1 MLKCIR
7 GDNMKHKKFWYLIG
21 IGVVLLFFFIFISNI
36 ISVGEKLRDIHEY
49 VEYAFYV
56 LAGILVYIL
65 LINPLRVIVFAPTFS
80 VEAIMDENK
89 RYKIY
94 KDAAKV
100 LVKNEKLPEADREI
114 ISQSLG
120 NKDELKESLTKIFD
134 TTIKK
139 EINKLIITNS
149 KTVMVST
156 ALSQNGNLDMLSVIA
171 INLKMIKEIV
181 QLSGFRPSYP
191 YLGKLSLNVLVTSI
205 IAEGLDDVEVSE
217 LLPNKISETLTD
229 IPFLKTISSSILSG
243 IANAMLTCRIGVV
256 TRTYL
261 FNDNKLLTKKEIRR
275 MAYKESI
282 KMMPIIV
289 KDGLTVFPKGV
300 AKVFSYPFKKKSK
313 KMEEEE

>member
-1 MLKCIR
+1 
-7 GDNMKHKKFWYLIG
+7 MKHKKFWYLIG
-21 IGVVLLFFFIFISNI
+21 IGVVLLFFFIFLSNI
-36 ISVGEKLRDIHEY
+36 IQVGERLRRIHEY
-49 VEYAFYV
+49 VEYGFYG
-56 LAGILVYIL
+56 LSAILVYIL

-80 VEAIMDENK
+80 VDALLDDDKK
-89 RYKIY
+89 RFKIY

-100 LVKNEKLPEADREI
+100 LIKNDNLPEEDRDLIRE
-114 ISQSLG
+114 SMS
-120 NKDELKESLTKIFD
+120 NKDELKASLTKVFD

-139 EINKLIITNS
+139 EINELIIKNS

-156 ALSQNGNLDMLSVIA
+156 ALSQNGNLDMISVIA
-171 INLKMIKEIV
+171 VNLKMVKEIV

-205 IAEGLDDVEVSE
+205 IAEGLDDIEVSE
-217 LLPNKISETLTD
+217 LLPNKIGETLCD
-229 IPFLKTISSSILSG
+229 LPFVKTISNSVMSG

-261 FNDNKLLTKKEIRR
+261 FNDNQLLTKKQIRR

-289 KDGLTVFPKGV
+289 KDGLAVFPKGV
-300 AKVFSYPFKKKSK
+300 AKVFAYPFKKKAK
-313 KMEEEE
+313 KMTEEE

>member
-1 MLKCIR
+1 
-7 GDNMKHKKFWYLIG
+7 MKHKKFWYLIG
-21 IGVVLLFFFIFISNI
+21 IGVVLLFFFIFLSNI
-36 ISVGEKLRDIHEY
+36 IQVGERLRRIHEY
-49 VEYAFYV
+49 VEYGFYV
-56 LAGILVYIL
+56 LAAILVYIL

-80 VEAIMDENK
+80 VDALLDDDRK
-89 RYKIY
+89 RFKIY
-94 KDAAKV
+94 KNAAKV
-100 LVKNEKLPEADREI
+100 LLSNDNLPDEDKDLIRE
-114 ISQSLG
+114 SMG
-120 NKDELKESLTKIFD
+120 NKDELKLSLTKVFD

-139 EINKLIITNS
+139 EINELIIKNS

-171 INLKMIKEIV
+171 VNLKMVKEIV

-205 IAEGLDDVEVSE
+205 IAEGLDDIEVSE
-217 LLPNKISETLTD
+217 LLPNKIGESLSD
-229 IPFLKTISSSILSG
+229 LPFVKTISNSVMSG

-261 FNDNKLLTKKEIRR
+261 FNDNQLLTKKQIRR

-289 KDGLTVFPKGV
+289 KDGLSVFPKGI
-300 AKVFSYPFKKKSK
+300 AKVFSYPFKKKAK
-313 KMEEEE
+313 KMDEE